1 MAQGPLVRRAAVVVL
16 LLAAVAGC
24 SKKKALTSNLNLEN
38 KVELRSV
45 NLYFE
50 SPDMLLVPERRD
62 VPLPEN
68 PAGAIPMVV
77 RELFKG
83 SANPAVPRLFPA
95 DIVLRGAYLLPDGTV
110 FVDVGG
116 QTLTDGWNTGS
127 HQELMAIESLVQTLV
142 ANFEGAHRVR
152 ILVNGSPAETLGGH
166 VSLSR
171 SLGPMPSLVSTR

>member
-1 MAQGPLVRRAAVVVL
+1 MRRAVWFAL
-16 LLAAVAGC
+16 LLAALAGC
-24 SKKKALTSNLNLEN
+24 SRKKALTANLNVEN
-38 KVELRSV
+38 KVEVRSV

-50 SPDMLLVPERRD
+50 SPDLLLVPERRE

-68 PAGAIPMVV
+68 PAGAVPMVV

-83 SANPAVPRLFPA
+83 SANPSVPRLFPA

-110 FVDVGG
+110 FVDLGG
-116 QTLTDGWNTGS
+116 QTLTDGWNTGT

-142 ANFEGAHRVR
+142 ANFSAAHRVR

-171 SLGPMPSLVSTR
+171 SLTPMPSLVARR